1 MDLGS
6 IVFTMQKSLPQ
17 KMVVFYTLNATPKD
31 LTNMGMHSC
40 YSSVVLRKSD
50 IFSIIFDTYL
60 LLMMFGFREQV

>member
-6 IVFTMQKSLPQ
+6 IVFYYANSLPQ
-17 KMVVFYTLNATPKD
+17 KMAVFYTLNTSLKD

-40 YSSVVLRKSD
+40 YLRVVLRKSD
-50 IFSIIFDTYL
+50 IFSMIFDTYL